1 MTLRPESAHWFDCLI
16 ARDDLTVT
24 VETLANSGQIQLET
38 RVMDEESGT
47 LTDLSALLE
56 EFHQLA
62 SHYHLYWPQAVT
74 PSTIT
79 GKPARTLQRA
89 LQQLRLWA
97 EQSDM
102 PIHELERMQAESAD
116 LIHLREWLQALQTTL
131 ESGNTLDIGE
141 LFNTG
146 PLLTTLLYR
155 IATQAELPPLPPR
168 WFAWEIAQQPDR
180 YVLLI
185 GPAEEAEQLAHDF
198 SAHRVR
204 RIPLPTW
211 LHGTARAAASQID
224 ARLQIHT
231 KRREELQGQLEAA
244 HQEFGLTEALGE
256 IARLDW
262 FLRHV
267 RYQVSG
273 TNLAWVRGW
282 SSAPDDGQLQD
293 ALTQTG
299 VRALMQFSTPPKDV
313 KAPLVLRNPRWAR
326 PFELFPRLLGMPS
339 ATETDPSR
347 MLALLV
353 PLLFG
358 YMFGDLGQGFV
369 ILIAGLL
376 LRRKWPQAV
385 LLVPAGA
392 SSMIFG
398 LLFGSLFARE
408 DLIPALWLHPVTEPL
423 TVLGLPIAG
432 GIALL
437 LLGLILNGIQ
447 AGWRNEGR
455 HWAWR
460 EAPVILIYVSLIA
473 LFVTP
478 GAKYAL
484 MIGLGWSL
492 LGVLVVGTGNV
503 AVRIGLAAAELFE
516 QLFQL
521 AVNTLSFARVGAFA
535 LAHAGLSQAI
545 VSLADVAGHGGW
557 LVMLLGNLFIIALEG
572 LVVFIQ
578 TTRLVLFEFF
588 IRFLRGEG
596 QGFTPLPAPD
606 YFAFTDT
613 RSQS

>member
-1 MTLRPESAHWFDCLI
+1 MALRPEPAHWFDCLI

-38 RVMDEESGT
+38 RAADEETGT
-47 LTDLSALLE
+47 LTDLSALLD

-62 SHYHLYWPQAVT
+62 SHYHLYWPQAVA

-79 GKPARTLQRA
+79 GKPARTLHRA

-97 EQSDM
+97 EQADM
-102 PIHELERMQAESAD
+102 PIRELERLQAESTD
-116 LIHLREWLQALQTTL
+116 LLHLREWLQVLQTTL
-131 ESGNTLDIGE
+131 ETGSTLDIGE

-155 IATQAELPPLPPR
+155 IAAQAELPPLPPR
-168 WFAWEIAQQPDR
+168 WFAWEIAQQLDR
-180 YVLLI
+180 DVLLI
-185 GPAEEAEQLAHDF
+185 GPAADAEQLAHDF

-211 LHGTARAAASQID
+211 LHGSARAAISQID
-224 ARLQIHT
+224 ARLQIHA
-231 KRREELQGQLEAA
+231 KRNKELQRQLEAA
-244 HQEFGLTEALGE
+244 HHEFGLTEALGE

-267 RYQVSG
+267 RYQTSG
-273 TNLAWVRGW
+273 ANLAWIRGW
-282 SSAPDDGQLQD
+282 SSAPDADLLQD
-293 ALTQTG
+293 ALATAG
-299 VRALMQFSTPPKDV
+299 VRALVQFSTPPKGT

-326 PFELFPRLLGMPS
+326 AFELFPRLLGMPS

-369 ILIAGLL
+369 ILLAGLL

-398 LLFGSLFARE
+398 VLFGSLFARE

-423 TVLGLPIAG
+423 KVLGLPIAG

-437 LLGLILNGIQ
+437 LLGLLLNGVQ
-447 AGWRNEGR
+447 AGWRNESR
-455 HWAWR
+455 HWFWR
-460 EAPVILIYVSLIA
+460 EAPVILIYVSIIA
-473 LFVTP
+473 MFITP

-492 LGVLVVGTGNV
+492 LGVFVVGTGNI

>member
-1 MTLRPESAHWFDCLI
+1 MALRPESAHWFDCLI

-38 RVMDEESGT
+38 RVMEEESGT

-62 SHYHLYWPQAVT
+62 SRYHLYWPQAVA
-74 PSTIT
+74 PSTVT
-79 GKPARTLQRA
+79 GKPARILHRA
-89 LQQLRLWA
+89 LQQLRHWA
-97 EQSDM
+97 EQADT
-102 PIHELERMQAESAD
+102 PIRELERLQAESTD
-116 LIHLREWLQALQTTL
+116 LLHLREWLQTLQTTL
-131 ESGNTLDIGE
+131 ETGSTLDIGE

-155 IATQAELPPLPPR
+155 IAAQAELPPLPPR
-168 WFAWEIAQQPDR
+168 WFAWEIAQQLDR
-180 YVLLI
+180 DVLLI
-185 GPAEEAEQLAHDF
+185 GPAADAAQLAHDF

-211 LHGTARAAASQID
+211 LHGSARAAASQID
-224 ARLQIHT
+224 ARLQIYA
-231 KRREELQGQLEAA
+231 KRKEELQRLLEAA
-244 HQEFGLTEALGE
+244 HHEFGLTEALGE

-267 RYQVSG
+267 RYQSSG
-273 TNLAWVRGW
+273 ANLAWIRGW
-282 SSAPDDGQLQD
+282 SSAPDADQLQESL
-293 ALTQTG
+293 ANAG
-299 VRALMQFSTPPKDV
+299 VRALVQFSMPPKDL

-326 PFELFPRLLGMPS
+326 AFELFPRLLGMPS

-369 ILIAGLL
+369 ILLAGLL

-398 LLFGSLFARE
+398 VLFGSLFARE

-423 TVLGLPIAG
+423 KVLGLPIAG
-432 GIALL
+432 GILLL
-437 LLGLILNGIQ
+437 LLGLLLNGIQ
-447 AGWRNEGR
+447 AGWRREGR

-460 EAPVILIYVSLIA
+460 EAPVILIYVSIIA
-473 LFVTP
+473 MFITP